1 MLNSNE
7 IRAFDNP
14 LFELCGISGYRH
26 DSEEDASVTI
36 TGTAYEEFVSN
47 KRFILTM
54 QEDLIVEDDIEEEL
68 EVQEAIVPAQTI
80 IEEDHESYTGSE
92 VDPSKAEVV
101 LKDEGTTEKS

>member
-26 DSEEDASVTI
+26 ESEEDTSVTI
-36 TGTAYEEFVSN
+36 TGTAYEEFVTN

-54 QEDLIVEDDIEEEL
+54 QEDLIIEDDIEEEL

-80 IEEDHESYTGSE
+80 EEDRESYTGSE
-92 VDPSKAEVV
+92 VDPSKAEVI
-101 LKDEGTTEKS
+101 LKDEGTTK